1 MKKYGV
7 YHSFRFDEE
16 LQKCD
21 KRIRDYVDKFEDDLV
36 DNPHSGKPLGFR
48 WFREKKFENYRFYY
62 LIYDNLESVFM
73 VAISRKKDQQK
84 VINTIK
90 ILFEY
95 FKEELKELIDKDN
108 FE

>member
-1 MKKYGV
+1 MKKYKV

-21 KRIRDYVDKFEDDLV
+21 KRILDYVDKFEDKLIE
-36 DNPHSGKPLGFR
+36 NPYEGKPLGFK

-62 LIYDNLESVFM
+62 LIYEDLESVFM
-73 VAISRKKDQQK
+73 VAISRKKNQQK

-90 ILFEY
+90 LLFEY
-95 FKEELKELIDKDN
+95 FNEEIRELIDK
-108 FE
+108 EET